1 MLAGVCVEFTADG
14 CGVPEPVLVFTL
26 MFVLEL
32 PLPGAAVEEP
42 LLTAA
47 PVPLP
52 PAAGLLPLALL
63 LAAQLLLV
71 LPLLVPVLAAPP
83 LPHPLTFPPD

>member
-1 MLAGVCVEFTADG
+1 MLAKVCVEFTADD
-14 CGVPEPVLVFTL
+14 CSVPEPVLVFTP

-47 PVPLP
+47 PLPPPLP
-52 PAAGLLPLALL
+52 AGLFPVVLL
-63 LAAQLLLV
+63 LL

-83 LPHPLTFPPD
+83 LPHPPTFPPD